1 VAKAIFY
8 SYCSN
13 PSLKTG
19 VRDREIEKTLVM
31 NKNQNMTKI
40 NFPPINEQMDL
51 IKRGAFEI
59 IPEDELV
66 KKLER
71 SLKEGK
77 QLNIKLG
84 CDPSRPDLHIGHS
97 VVLRKLEHFQSLGHI
112 AILIIGDFTGMIGDP
127 SGRNI
132 TRPALSLE
140 ETRKHGIS
148 YFEQASKILD
158 REKTK
163 IVYNSEWLG
172 KMTFEDVIKLSSKYT
187 VARMLERDDFT
198 KRYKSGEPIS
208 MHEILYPLAQ
218 AMDSVAIKSDVEL
231 GGTDQKFN
239 LLVGRDIQREYGMEA
254 QVIIT
259 MPLIVGTDG
268 VEKMSKSY
276 NNYIGISESPKE
288 IFGKTLSI
296 PDSLIYNYFELA
308 TNLSNIELE
317 EIKTKLVDPK
327 TNPRDI
333 KRQLAKALVSMYHS
347 EEAARNAEEEFDRIF
362 VNKGTPDEIPEFKF
376 GERKEINILDLIILV
391 NFAPSKGEAKRL
403 VTQGGVTLDGE
414 KIEDFQNSVLLK
426 DGMILKVGKRKFIKL
441 II

>member
-1 VAKAIFY
+1 MLSTPALRLG
-8 SYCSN
+8 
-13 PSLKTG
+13 LKNTKSKS
-19 VRDREIEKTLVM
+19 DFSHEIK
-31 NKNQNMTKI
+31 KIMTKI

-51 IKRGAFEI
+51 IKRGTFEI
-59 IPEDELV
+59 IPEDELI

-71 SLKEGK
+71 SLKDGK
-77 QLNIKLG
+77 PLNIKLG

-97 VVLRKLEHFQSLGHI
+97 VVLRKLAHFQSLGHL

-127 SGRNI
+127 SGRNV

-140 ETRKHGIS
+140 ETREHGRS

-158 REKTK
+158 RDKTK
-163 IVYNSEWLG
+163 IVYNSEWLS
-172 KMTFEDVIKLSSKYT
+172 KMSFEDVIKLASKYT

-218 AMDSVAIKSDVEL
+218 AMDSVAIK
-231 GGTDQKFN
+231 T
-239 LLVGRDIQREYGMEA
+239 

-259 MPLIVGTDG
+259 MPLIVGIDG

-276 NNYIGISESPKE
+276 NNYLGISESPKE

-308 TNLSNIELE
+308 TDLSNDELCK
-317 EIKTKLVDPK
+317 IKTQLGDSK

-333 KRQLAKALVSMYHS
+333 KRRLAKTLVTMYHS
-347 EEAARNAEEEFDRIF
+347 TEAANNAEEE
-362 VNKGTPDEIPEFKF
+362 
-376 GERKEINILDLIILV
+376 
-391 NFAPSKGEAKRL
+391 S
-403 VTQGGVTLDGE
+403 
-414 KIEDFQNSVLLK
+414 
-426 DGMILKVGKRKFIKL
+426 
-441 II
+441 